1 MHIEPFDFA
10 HVIASP
16 PETNCPTFDADLM
29 FIDQSV
35 PAPMDTSVF
44 QFVYSPPLELRIQSD
59 DMAKAGTY
67 KFKLSV

>member
-1 MHIEPFDFA
+1 MHIEPFDIA

-16 PETNCPTFDADLM
+16 PETNCPGYTPTLM

-35 PAPMDTSVF
+35 PTPMDTSVF
-44 QFVYSPPLELRIQSD
+44 QFVYSPPLELRIQSN
-59 DMAKAGTY
+59 DMDKAGTY